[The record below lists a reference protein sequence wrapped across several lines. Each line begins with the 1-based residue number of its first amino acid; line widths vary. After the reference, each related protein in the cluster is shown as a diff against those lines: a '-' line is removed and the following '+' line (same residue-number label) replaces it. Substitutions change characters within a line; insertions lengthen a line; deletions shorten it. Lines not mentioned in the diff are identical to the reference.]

1 MPLCAWYMMLVLG
14 ISFAVMVYAASTP
27 RPLRLGFS
35 MPRART
41 RPRSHAWPNLP
52 LQASWPGPP
61 SPRPAPAPHSASTE
75 PRERPLRL
83 PRSVL
88 SLNHA
93 GSPIEAPGRPCCPLP
108 LTNRATRPSSPPR
121 ASLATALKPQAL
133 GRAREPAAPALTH
146 HACYSP
152 APSRSHP
159 LRTHTAPPASGPAA
173 TPEPSRG
180 ASHGARVSPRPAQQQ
195 SRATRRCRG
204 QPEPQRG
211 AGPQGRRPAPQPAP
225 RRSRTPPT
233 DPLDGPSMHPPS
245 ARASPDLAKPG
256 ASRAGPPTSRVGS
269 SRTSR
274 AKPGQAGPS
283 RAGHEPS

>member
-1 MPLCAWYMMLVLG
+1 MPLCAWYMLLVLG
-14 ISFAVMVYAASTP
+14 ISFAVIIYAASTP

-108 LTNRATRPSSPPR
+108 LTDRATRPSSPPR
-121 ASLATALKPQAL
+121 ASLAAAPKPQAL

-146 HACYSP
+146 HACHSP

-159 LRTHTAPPASGPAA
+159 PHSHGTACKRASSHLGALAQGLARGPHEPQASAAAVQGHEALQGPARA
-173 TPEPSRG
+173 AARRG
-180 ASHGARVSPRPAQQQ
+180 ASRTTTSPTARPLQIQRPTDQPPRCALQAPEPHRTSP
-195 SRATRRCRG
+195 SRAR
-204 QPEPQRG
+204 
-211 AGPQGRRPAPQPAP
+211 AAP
-225 RRSRTPPT
+225 
-233 DPLDGPSMHPPS
+233 GHPPAGS
-245 ARASPDLAKPG
+245 DRAAP
-256 ASRAGPPTSRVGS
+256 
-269 SRTSR
+269 
-274 AKPGQAGPS
+274 AGPS
-283 RAGHEPS
+283 RAGHEPP